1 MLDLNEVILSMLTM
15 LKHLIGEN
23 IVLAWVPD
31 KRIGPLKMDPSQIEQ
46 ILVNLCVNSRDAI
59 AAGGRISIETAPAA
73 LDEAACAGHEG
84 VVPGE
89 YVRLAVVDNGC
100 GMDAEMLTHIFEP
113 FFTTKDLSQGAGLG
127 LPTVDGIVRQNNG
140 FIEVESQPGRGT
152 SVLIYLP
159 RHSAKSTPVP
169 QERDGMQFKPVQETI
184 LLVEDDASLLNMTRN
199 MLERRGY
206 CVLPAGSP
214 GEALRLAAEHPGEV
228 DLLMTDVIMPEM
240 GGRELA
246 DKLRADQPTLKCL
259 FMSGHTDEILTQ
271 RGVVGPGAIFIQ

>member
-1 MLDLNEVILSMLTM
+1 MT
-15 LKHLIGEN
+15 
-23 IVLAWVPD
+23 
-31 KRIGPLKMDPSQIEQ
+31 
-46 ILVNLCVNSRDAI
+46 
-59 AAGGRISIETAPAA
+59 
-73 LDEAACAGHEG
+73 
-84 VVPGE
+84 
-89 YVRLAVVDNGC
+89 
-100 GMDAEMLTHIFEP
+100 
-113 FFTTKDLSQGAGLG
+113 
-127 LPTVDGIVRQNNG
+127 
-140 FIEVESQPGRGT
+140 
-152 SVLIYLP
+152 
-159 RHSAKSTPVP
+159 
-169 QERDGMQFKPVQETI
+169 ETI

-271 RGVVGPGAIFIQ
+271 RGVLGPGAKFIQKPFSMKELVNSVIQAVSDPGEL